1 MSDQQKEP
9 AKGERRTV
17 SVQDLVAMIQDNR
30 QHIQRLRVRYLG
42 EKQDKPKPV
51 Q

>member
-9 AKGERRTV
+9 AKSRRQTV

-30 QHIQRLRVRYLG
+30 QHIQRLRTLYLG
-42 EKQDKPKPV
+42 EKQDQPKPA